1 MCSIVKGNEI
11 MSDLIDI
18 RKSYVKF
25 LGSSNAWRSSLK
37 SVLYSKKFCCYLTK
51 ECLAEHI
58 GEFPFSHPYRNNF
71 LPIIF
76 EKKIYLF
83 RSQSFKRKKIPFLE
97 IIENNDSLKFEE
109 YVQRSKIEKI
119 SYSSLQTL
127 INSEDYTD
135 LHIKIKFNH
144 DNIDYELIT
153 KVEYINFNVKKS
165 TKQYFQPIMGY
176 VPMINNRKLSYGYCV
191 INISNGIEQNL
202 QFLLNKDINLFQ
214 INENDYLIKKI
225 LKKPLIY
232 LHFYFAKQIS
242 LI

>member
-1 MCSIVKGNEI
+1 M
-11 MSDLIDI
+11 
-18 RKSYVKF
+18 
-25 LGSSNAWRSSLK
+25 
-37 SVLYSKKFCCYLTK
+37 
-51 ECLAEHI
+51 
-58 GEFPFSHPYRNNF
+58 
-71 LPIIF
+71 
-76 EKKIYLF
+76 
-83 RSQSFKRKKIPFLE
+83 
-97 IIENNDSLKFEE
+97 
-109 YVQRSKIEKI
+109 
-119 SYSSLQTL
+119 QTL